1 VRASKDIVGEVVI
14 ADFGFKTK
22 DLESIFSLSFLLA
35 IVALQKFT
43 DEKIRNRIVRTFN
56 VFNIKIKRTQ
66 NSLPSGK
73 NLFGCSILNIFFQNI
88 FSRFTINSQQKF
100 LVK

>member
-1 VRASKDIVGEVVI
+1 VRASEDIVREVVI
-14 ADFGFKTK
+14 VDFGFKTK

-56 VFNIKIKRTQ
+56 VFNIKIKNTQ